1 MALFSYRSCYYEYLS
16 KKTADNIA
24 KGKQNSSKKKKIDCK
39 VPRLVR
45 GRYHSALAVA
55 STVKEKA
62 LKEESCFDKQLG
74 ALVKLLSEKKAESK
88 F

>member
-1 MALFSYRSCYYEYLS
+1 M
-16 KKTADNIA
+16 
-24 KGKQNSSKKKKIDCK
+24 GKQNSSKKKKMDSK

-62 LKEESCFDKQLG
+62 LK
-74 ALVKLLSEKKAESK
+74 
-88 F
+88 

>member
-1 MALFSYRSCYYEYLS
+1 M
-16 KKTADNIA
+16 
-24 KGKQNSSKKKKIDCK
+24 DCK

-74 ALVKLLSEKKAESK
+74 ALVKLLSEKRAESK